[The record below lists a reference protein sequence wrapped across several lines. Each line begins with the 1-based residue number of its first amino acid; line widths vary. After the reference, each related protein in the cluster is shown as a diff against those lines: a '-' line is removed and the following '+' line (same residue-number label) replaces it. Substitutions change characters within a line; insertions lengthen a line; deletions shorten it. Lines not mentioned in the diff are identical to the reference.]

1 MAGVKRKTN
10 TANSNA
16 SASHGAES
24 DSDETSVS
32 TTSYL
37 QNQNKEERLR
47 IRTGYR
53 QLMGT
58 LVEQKHDMINPE
70 STSLTEALKTANDLN
85 KDVKM
90 PREGALD
97 SATILMISNYGR
109 MKVDN
114 LKTDFLKFEPIEYAE
129 KLISFVNQ
137 GQPRQSQDIAIS
149 NQGWINLGKA
159 SQKFFMKSPAFHF
172 MAGSFERGEP
182 VKKVRRA
189 PDSQRLDKENLSDKA
204 TVPKQMKSF
213 DESDKSEATT
223 AEVEK
228 LLDLLQKLY
237 RENERNPICYFEFV
251 LHPESFSQT
260 VENMFYTSFLVR
272 DGLANIKLDDEKLPL
287 IEPIQNPEQEKV
299 RKNLPHKQAVVSLSP
314 QEWKLAKKCFDH
326 SEGTWTNSDD
336 KTEFCIKKG
345 FAGRFTIKN
354 LR

>member
-1 MAGVKRKTN
+1 MF
-10 TANSNA
+10 
-16 SASHGAES
+16 
-24 DSDETSVS
+24 SVF
-32 TTSYL
+32 
-37 QNQNKEERLR
+37 Q
-47 IRTGYR
+47 
-53 QLMGT
+53 
-58 LVEQKHDMINPE
+58 
-70 STSLTEALKTANDLN
+70 
-85 KDVKM
+85 
-90 PREGALD
+90 
-97 SATILMISNYGR
+97 
-109 MKVDN
+109 
-114 LKTDFLKFEPIEYAE
+114 
-129 KLISFVNQ
+129 ISFVNQ

-314 QEWKLAKKCFDH
+314 QEWKELVEVYKITDPLIPTRVCSTLDSSATKKMRM
-326 SEGTWTNSDD
+326 
-336 KTEFCIKKG
+336 K
-345 FAGRFTIKN
+345 
-354 LR
+354 

>member
-1 MAGVKRKTN
+1 MA
-10 TANSNA
+10 SDL
-16 SASHGAES
+16 S

-149 NQGWINLGKA
+149 YQGWINLGKA

-172 MAGSFERGEP
+172 MTGSFERGEP

-272 DGLANIKLDDEKLPL
+272 DGLANIILDDEKLPL
-287 IEPIQNPEQEKV
+287 IEPVQNPEQEKV
-299 RKNLPHKQAVVSLSP
+299 RKSLPHKQAVVSLSP
-314 QEWKLAKKCFDH
+314 QEWKELVEVYKITDPLIPTRVCNTLDNSATKKMRM
-326 SEGTWTNSDD
+326 
-336 KTEFCIKKG
+336 K
-345 FAGRFTIKN
+345 
-354 LR
+354 